1 MPIPKILKPMKLCL
15 PFFLLPVIILAF
27 TSCQQ
32 VEEEKFVTE
41 KPEDSRFTKVAL
53 VEKLDEPMELEVLSD
68 GRVIFIERK
77 GKVKMFEP
85 LTGSTKEIG
94 FIDVFF
100 ESEDGLLGLAKD
112 PGFDNNKWIYLYYSP
127 VGPVSINR
135 LSRFML
141 VDDMIDMASEKIML
155 EIPHFRGCCHSGG
168 SIEFDSKGNLFL
180 SLGDDTTPF
189 ESDNYNPIDERKGRP
204 ENVDAQRSSGNSN
217 DLRGGIL
224 RITPQPD
231 GTYTIPEGNLFP
243 VGTLNTRPEIYVKG
257 NRNPFRI
264 AVDQKN
270 GYLYWGEVGPDA
282 QNDSLRRGP
291 RGYDEINQAKN
302 AGYFGWPYLIAN
314 NKPYWYYDFDKQES
328 IFEYDPQRPVNN
340 SPNNTGIHQLPP
352 AQPAF
357 IWYPY
362 AESEDF
368 PQLGSGGRNAMAG
381 PVYYHD
387 LFPKSEVKFPKYYH
401 GKLFI
406 YDWMRNW
413 IFTVT
418 MDQESNLDSM
428 ERFLPSVVFDKP
440 VDMQFGPDGSLYI
453 LEYGTYWSAQND
465 DSGLYKID
473 FSAGN
478 RKPVAKASVN
488 KNQGSSPFK
497 VQFSGEGSMDFDEAD
512 SLLLYEWDFEGL
524 EKVQSR
530 EKNPTYTYEKNGI
543 YKPILTVRDKDGE
556 KASYQ
561 LEVTVGNEPP
571 VISIQLDNNRS
582 FYWGNPILNYQV
594 TVFDREDGEIPE
606 EKIMVTWDYLENG
619 FDRVEAAE
627 GHQQELPSINLLGQ
641 NLTVKSGCNA
651 CHGIDNPSIG
661 PSYAS
666 VATKYE
672 IDPSGKNY
680 LVQKITNGGGGVW
693 GERQMPSHSHLS
705 QADIEQMVEYIL
717 SLSPNKQSSP
727 KNRIAT
733 QGKLKLNQHVNGNLN
748 GTYLLTVSYQDKG
761 ANGIDPILRREQ
773 IVLRNPMLFAAEA
786 DYFKGTAK
794 ANWRDSKIIKFTE
807 KQSYIG
813 FNDIDLRGVK
823 NLEFSLDPNKKTG
836 WFEVRVGGVDGRI
849 IGKSSIISDANR
861 SKTNKNK
868 WLDYTLEI
876 ESMTQREDV
885 YIIFQT
891 ETGVDIWGSFLMNTV
906 SFKPD

>member
-1 MPIPKILKPMKLCL
+1 MKP
-15 PFFLLPVIILAF
+15 LLPIILFSAMLIVF
-27 TSCQQ
+27 ASCQK
-32 VEEEKFVTE
+32 EEEKFVTE

-77 GKVKMFEP
+77 GKVKMYEP
-85 LTGSTKEIG
+85 SNGGTKEIG
-94 FIDVFF
+94 FLNVYFDG
-100 ESEDGLLGLAKD
+100 EDGLLGLAKD
-112 PGFDNNKWIYLYYSP
+112 PGFDKNSWIYLYYAP
-127 VGPVSINR
+127 IEPVSINR
-135 LSRFML
+135 LSRFTL
-141 VDDMIDMASEKIML
+141 VDDMIEMASEKIML

-168 SIEFDSKGNLFL
+168 SIEFDHKGNLFL

-189 ESDNYNPIDERKGRP
+189 ESDSYNPIDERNGRP

-243 VGTLNTRPEIYVKG
+243 VGTPDTRPEIYVKG

-264 AVDQKN
+264 SVDQKN

-282 QNDSLRRGP
+282 TKDSLQRGP
-291 RGYDEINQAKN
+291 RGYDEVNQAKK
-302 AGYFGWPYLIAN
+302 AGFFGWPYLIAN
-314 NKPYWYYDFDKQES
+314 NKPYWYYDFEKQQS
-328 IFEYDPQRPVNN
+328 IFEYDPKAPVNN
-340 SPNNTGIHQLPP
+340 SPNNTGVKQLPP

-362 AESEDF
+362 ADSEDF

-387 LFPKSEVKFPKYYH
+387 LFPKTEVKFPKYYH

-418 MDQESNLDSM
+418 MDENSDLDSM
-428 ERFLPSVVFDKP
+428 ERFLPTLVFDKP
-440 VDMQFGPDGSLYI
+440 VDMQFGPDGSLYV

-465 DSGLYKID
+465 DSGLYKIE

-478 RKPVAKASVN
+478 RKPVAKAAAD
-488 KNQGSSPFK
+488 KNQGAAPLT
-497 VQFSGEGSMDFDEAD
+497 VQFSSEGSMDFDEGD
-512 SLLLYEWDFEGL
+512 SLLTYGWDFEGTG
-524 EKVQSR
+524 KIQSR
-530 EKNPTYTYEKNGI
+530 EQNPTFTFEKTGI
-543 YKPILTVRDKDGE
+543 FKPTLTVTDNEGKIDT
-556 KASYQ
+556 YQ

-571 VISIQLDNNRS
+571 EISIQMDNNQS
-582 FYWGNPILNYQV
+582 FYWGNPSIDYQV
-594 TVFDREDGEIPE
+594 TVADREDGVIPAD
-606 EKIMVTWDYLENG
+606 KIMVTWDYLKNG

-627 GHQQELPSINLLGQ
+627 GHQQETPSVSLLGQ

-661 PSYAS
+661 PSYAT
-666 VATKYE
+666 VAVKYE
-672 IDPSGKNY
+672 SDPSGKNY
-680 LVQKITNGGGGVW
+680 LVKKITNGGGGVW
-693 GERQMPSHSHLS
+693 GERQMPSHAHLS
-705 QADIEQMVEYIL
+705 QGDIGEMVEYIL
-717 SLSPNKQSSP
+717 SLSPNKQSNP
-727 KNRIAT
+727 KNRIAA
-733 QGKLKLNQHVNGNLN
+733 QGVLNLNQHAKGNLN

-761 ANGIDPILRREQ
+761 ANGIAPILRREQ
-773 IVLRNPMLFAAEA
+773 VVLRNPMLLAAEA

-794 ANWRDSKIIKFTE
+794 ANWQDSKLVKFTE
-807 KQSYIG
+807 NLSHIG
-813 FNDIDLRGVK
+813 FNGIDLSEVK
-823 NLEFSLDPNKKTG
+823 NLVLSLDPNKKSG
-836 WFEVRVGGVDGRI
+836 WFEVRVGSVDGKL
-849 IGKSSIISDANR
+849 IGKTPVLSEENR
-861 SKTNKNK
+861 PKNK
-868 WLDYTLEI
+868 QNKWFDYSLRI
-876 ESMTQREDV
+876 EETNGREDL

-906 SFKPD
+906 SFTSD

>member
-1 MPIPKILKPMKLCL
+1 MKSIL
-15 PFFLLPVIILAF
+15 PFILFSAVVIVF

-32 VEEEKFVTE
+32 EKFVTE
-41 KPEDSRFTKVAL
+41 RPEDSRFTKVAL

-77 GKVKMFEP
+77 GKVKMYDP
-85 LTGSTKEIG
+85 VKGGTKEIG

-112 PGFDNNKWIYLYYSP
+112 PGFDSNKWIYLYYSP
-127 VGPVSINR
+127 TGSISINR
-135 LSRFML
+135 LSRFTL
-141 VDDMIDMASEKIML
+141 VDDLIDVASEKIML

-189 ESDNYNPIDERKGRP
+189 ESDSYNPIDERNGRP

-243 VGTLNTRPEIYVKG
+243 VGTPDTRPEIYVKG

-264 AVDQKN
+264 SVDQKN
-270 GYLYWGEVGPDA
+270 GNLYWGEVGPDA
-282 QNDSLRRGP
+282 QNDSLRRGQ
-291 RGYDEINQAKN
+291 RGYDEVNQAKK

-314 NKPYWYYDFDKQES
+314 NKPYWHYDFEKQES
-328 IFEYDPQRPVNN
+328 IFEYDANGPVNN
-340 SPNNTGIHQLPP
+340 SPNNTGIKKLPP

-368 PQLGSGGRNAMAG
+368 PLLGSGGRNAMAG

-387 LFPKSEVKFPKYYH
+387 LFPKTETKFPKYYH

-418 MDQESNLDSM
+418 MDEESNLDSM
-428 ERFLPSVVFDKP
+428 ERFLPTVVFDKP
-440 VDMQFGPDGSLYI
+440 VDMQFGPDGSLYV
-453 LEYGTYWSAQND
+453 LEYGTYWAAQND
-465 DSGLYKID
+465 DSGLYKIE

-478 RKPVAKASVN
+478 RQPIAKASVN
-488 KNQGSSPFK
+488 KNQGAAPLTL
-497 VQFSGEGSMDFDEAD
+497 QFSSQGSMDFDKAD
-512 SLLLYEWDFEGL
+512 SLLVYEWDFEGVG
-524 EKVQSR
+524 KVQSR
-530 EKNPTYTYEKNGI
+530 EQNPSFTFEKRGI
-543 YKPILTVRDKDGE
+543 FKPTLTVRDSEGKIDT
-556 KASYQ
+556 YQ

-571 VISIQLDNNRS
+571 VISVKMDRNKS
-582 FYWGNPILNYQV
+582 FYWGTPSIEYHV
-594 TVFDREDGEIPE
+594 TVQDQEDGTIQEDD
-606 EKIMVTWDYLENG
+606 IMATWDYLENG

-627 GHQQELPSINLLGQ
+627 GHQQELPSANLLGQ

-661 PSYAS
+661 PSYAT

-672 IDPSGKNY
+672 SDPEGKNY
-680 LVQKITNGGGGVW
+680 LKQKITNGGGGVW
-693 GERQMPSHSHLS
+693 GERQMPSHSHLPKG
-705 QADIEQMVEYIL
+705 DIEAMVDYVL
-717 SLSPNKQSSP
+717 SLSPNQQLNP
-727 KNRIAT
+727 KNRIPVK
-733 QGKLKLNQHVNGNLN
+733 GILNLNQHSKGNKS
-748 GTYLLTVSYQDKG
+748 GTYLLTVSYQDQG
-761 ANGIDPILRREQ
+761 ANGISPILRREQ
-773 IVLRNPMLFAAEA
+773 VVLRNPMMLAAEA

-794 ANWRDSKIIKFTE
+794 SNWQDSKLVKFTE
-807 KQSYIG
+807 NLSYIG
-813 FNDIDLRGVK
+813 FYDLDLKEVE
-823 NLEFSLDPNKKTG
+823 NLIFSLDPNNKTG
-836 WFEVRVGGVDGRI
+836 WFEVRVGGIEGRI
-849 IGKSSIISDANR
+849 IGKTPVLSEANR
-861 SKTNKNK
+861 PKSSQEK
-868 WLDYTLEI
+868 WFDYSVEI
-876 ESMTQREDV
+876 EAMAGREDV

-891 ETGVDIWGSFLMNTV
+891 ETGVDIWGSFLLNTV
-906 SFKPD
+906 SFKSD